1 MTEALKWP
9 RTEVDLCSRWH
20 ISLPYVTCYIFYLFF
35 GPLRNSYTLC
45 SKKSDAKI
53 QITSSTDILLGAAL
67 KPLLTFHQTHR
78 SYQDGILWVK
88 RHNQWIGFHSYFFLL
103 AVTGY
108 DFHHI
113 LFFFQQISSCS
124 LCNQR
129 MMICQ
134 RTWYWWSQNISSIW
148 LWCATCNSFWNSLTS
163 DCIDRHLSLLKMS
176 VFYIYYMT

>member
-113 LFFFQQISSCS
+113 LFFFSKLAVVACAI
-124 LCNQR
+124 R
-129 MMICQ
+129 E
-134 RTWYWWSQNISSIW
+134 WWSVNEPDTDEVRTLALSDSDAQLVTAFGTVWHQTASIDI
-148 LWCATCNSFWNSLTS
+148 CHF
-163 DCIDRHLSLLKMS
+163 
-176 VFYIYYMT
+176 